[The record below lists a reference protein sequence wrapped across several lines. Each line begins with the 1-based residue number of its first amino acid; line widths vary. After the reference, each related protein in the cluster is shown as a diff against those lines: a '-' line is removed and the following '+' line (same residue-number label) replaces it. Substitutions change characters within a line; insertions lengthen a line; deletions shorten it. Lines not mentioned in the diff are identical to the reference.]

1 MVASAARS
9 DSTVGLGDNSL
20 PLICLPICRSN
31 VASALMPAPPMPTM
45 CTRCAWLK
53 LTSDTARTSRPPAQR
68 TQPHWRNLDG
78 HMTPPLGYGQ
88 ARAGDRLAMA
98 RLRRTRIVVVD
109 FLIQLACRGRLARDI
124 SQQPHR
130 DERGDR

>member
-68 TQPHWRNLDG
+68 TQPHWRHLDG

-98 RLRRTRIVVVD
+98 RLGGTRGVVVA
-109 FLIQLACRGRLARDI
+109 FAIRPSRRRGAGREI
-124 SQQPHR
+124 V
-130 DERGDR
+130 